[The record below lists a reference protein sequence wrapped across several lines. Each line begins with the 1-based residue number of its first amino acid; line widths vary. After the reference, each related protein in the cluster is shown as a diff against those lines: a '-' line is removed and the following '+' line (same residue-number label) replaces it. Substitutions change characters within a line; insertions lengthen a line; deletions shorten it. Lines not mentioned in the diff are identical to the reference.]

1 MNGLIK
7 FLTIMIF
14 FAASSVLAGEY
25 TATNAL
31 KYVITDGVETEDG
44 TLIGL
49 TAEGVWSDSR
59 GNSGKVF
66 CVGTRGKTLKAL
78 CNSTDQ
84 DGDVQNSTAT
94 RVGTEGR
101 GVLSG
106 GTGKYAN
113 VTGTCSYQ
121 LAAFD
126 KESLVGLITLQCTDN
141 Q

>member
-66 CVGTRGKTLKAL
+66 CV
-78 CNSTDQ
+78 
-84 DGDVQNSTAT
+84 
-94 RVGTEGR
+94 
-101 GVLSG
+101 
-106 GTGKYAN
+106 
-113 VTGTCSYQ
+113 
-121 LAAFD
+121 
-126 KESLVGLITLQCTDN
+126 
-141 Q
+141 

>member
-1 MNGLIK
+1 MNQ
-7 FLTIMIF
+7 
-14 FAASSVLAGEY
+14 
-25 TATNAL
+25 
-31 KYVITDGVETEDG
+31 
-44 TLIGL
+44 
-49 TAEGVWSDSR
+49 R
-59 GNSGKVF
+59 
-66 CVGTRGKTLKAL
+66 KTLKSF